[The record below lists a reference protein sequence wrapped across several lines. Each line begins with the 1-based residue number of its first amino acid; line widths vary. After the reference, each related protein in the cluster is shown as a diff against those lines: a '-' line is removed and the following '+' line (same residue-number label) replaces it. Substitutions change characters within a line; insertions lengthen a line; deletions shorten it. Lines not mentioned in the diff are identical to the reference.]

1 MPLSANVPVIDN
13 RRYDEIVTELRTRI
27 PRYTSEWTDFNDSD
41 PGITLLQLFAWL
53 SDMLLYR
60 MGRVPELNYLKFLE
74 LLGIQLR
81 AAEPAVAEITFPLLA
96 TAAPSVIIPARTQ
109 ASAEAADSARPVVF
123 ETDRAVTAIKAELN
137 AVQAFDG
144 FAFSDVTVA
153 NKDAVEGFL
162 PFGTTAGED
171 SALYLGFDPASP
183 IPKLELDLAIVV
195 AAQGAPKHVSCDLAP
210 ASRFASA
217 TIRWEYWDGAEWRSL
232 DLLVDETL
240 AFTRSGHV
248 RLRTP
253 KVGLMVPD
261 IFGDIQ
267 TPRVWMRARLLRAQ
281 YERVPRLLAVR
292 TNTVSATQAQ
302 TVRDEVLG
310 GSDGRANQVFRLFN
324 SPVLDGT
331 LQLEVDEGDG
341 FQAWTEVDDFFGAG
355 PQDHVYVLDRTTGDI
370 AFSDGDAGAIP
381 VGNPDRP
388 GSNIVARVYR
398 FGGGTIGNV
407 PAMAI
412 NSLLGGI
419 EGVDADNVGNLLAAI
434 GGKAE
439 ETLESAKLRAPHSI
453 KSRGRAVTA
462 EDFEQLAIE
471 TGPVRR
477 AKALPLS
484 HPDFPGVKV
493 PGVVTVI
500 VVPEAEVP
508 KLTATEEGP
517 RLLPEGTNPKPM
529 PSEGTLRL
537 VCECLDRV
545 RLVTTEVYV
554 RPPVYRLVKVTTD
567 IVVDDRADL
576 AGVKTAIQQ
585 ALYMYFHP
593 LIGGE
598 DGQGWPFGGDIF
610 YSRVYGRASVIGVQ
624 SIERMLISL
633 DGIEAPECTNVPLCA
648 GELAYSVEHDVN
660 VRYAFTS

>member
-1 MPLSANVPVIDN
+1 MPLGAYVPVIDN
-13 RRYDEIVTELRTRI
+13 RRYDDIVAELRTRI
-27 PRYTSEWTDFNDSD
+27 PRYTSEWTDYNDSD

-81 AAEPAVAEITFPLLA
+81 AAEPAVAEIAFPMLP
-96 TAAPSVIIPARTQ
+96 TAAQPFVIIPARTQ
-109 ASAEAADSARPVVF
+109 VSAEAADSARPLVF
-123 ETDRAVTAIKAELN
+123 ETDRAITAIKAALD

-153 NKDAVEGFL
+153 NADAVEGFL
-162 PFGTTAGED
+162 PFGPAAGDD

-183 IPKLELDLAIVV
+183 IPPLELDLAFVI
-195 AAQGAPKHVSCDLAP
+195 AAQGAPKHVSCDVP
-210 ASRFASA
+210 SSSRFASA
-217 TIRWEYWDGAEWRSL
+217 TIRWEYWGGTEWRPL

-240 AFTRSGHV
+240 AFTKSGHV

-253 KVGLMVPD
+253 AAGLMAPD
-261 IFGDIQ
+261 TFGEIA
-267 TPRVWMRARLLRAQ
+267 TPRTWIRARVLVSQ
-281 YERVPRLLAVR
+281 YERAPRLLAVR

-310 GSDGRANQVFRLFN
+310 GSDGRANQVFRLGN
-324 SPVLDGT
+324 SPVLEAT
-331 LQLEVDEGDG
+331 LQLDVNEGDG
-341 FQAWTEVDDFFGAG
+341 FQRWTEAKDFFGAG
-355 PQDHVYVLDRTTGDI
+355 PHDRVFLLDRTTGEVR
-370 AFSDGDAGAIP
+370 FSDGDNGAIP
-381 VGNPDRP
+381 VGNPDLP

-398 FGGGTIGNV
+398 YGGGAVGNV
-407 PAMAI
+407 AAKSI

-419 EGVDADNVGNLLAAI
+419 EGVDVDKIGNLLAAV

-439 ETLESAKLRAPHSI
+439 ETLDEAKLRAPRAI
-453 KSRGRAVTA
+453 RSRGRAVTA

-477 AKALPLS
+477 AKALPLA

-493 PGVVTVI
+493 PGVVSII
-500 VVPEAEVP
+500 VVPDG
-508 KLTATEEGP
+508 TGP
-517 RLLPEGTNPKPM
+517 NPT

-545 RLVTTEVYV
+545 RLITTELYV
-554 RPPVYRLVKVTTD
+554 RPPVYRHVKVTTD
-567 IVVDDRADL
+567 VVVDDRADL
-576 AGVKTAIQQ
+576 AEVKTAIQQ
-585 ALYMYFHP
+585 ALLGYFHP
-593 LIGGE
+593 LTGGE

-610 YSRVYGRASVIGVQ
+610 YSRVYGRASVAGVQ
-624 SIERMLISL
+624 SIQRLVVAL
-633 DGIEAPECTNVPLCA
+633 DGMEAPECTNVPLCA
-648 GELAYSVEHDVN
+648 GELAYSVEHVVN
-660 VRYAFTS
+660 VGYAFAS